1 MKVSCKLMDF
11 FCITMKIDVRPCSL
25 FRLASER
32 ENAYAEDICWDF
44 GADTLINS
52 LLLLRVV
59 SFSLRNVSIS
69 IGHCACYNVLGY
81 NSLDH
86 HQYKKKLGN
95 FFENVDITQIVLMK
109 SVCVLD
115 FLLLHGD
122 FEKLQFYVHVVR
134 SSYLPAGSTNE

>member
-1 MKVSCKLMDF
+1 MDF

-25 FRLASER
+25 FRLVSER
-32 ENAYAEDICWDF
+32 ENAYAEDICWAF

-109 SVCVLD
+109 SVCLLD

-122 FEKLQFYVHVVR
+122 FEKLKFYVHVVR